1 MQFFPCRKWQ
11 FTLFL
16 IGLCLLAGSVT
27 AFAQLE
33 AGRIVGQVY
42 DPQHAVISGATVT
55 VTNAGTSISET
66 VRTGASGEFV
76 VTPLDPGN
84 YSISAAAQGF
94 ETTLKNGIELTVG
107 QSVAVDFQLVIGA
120 ANAEV
125 TVNSSGPVLNTESG
139 ALEMAVGNKQVVD
152 LPLNGRLFTQL
163 AELSPGVA
171 PLPATGNTQN
181 VRPEELNGNVIDGIN
196 GQETD
201 FLLDGADITEHHE
214 GGTYIATSIDA
225 LQEFNVEES
234 PYTSEFPGVGAAF
247 NSTTKSGTN
256 QLHGDLF
263 EFLRNDIF
271 DGRNYFALVRNTLK
285 RDQFGGTIG
294 GPVSFGRLYNG
305 KDRTFFFGSY
315 EGERQLQGNV
325 TNTTVP
331 TLAQLGGNFTAPG
344 LHPIYDPLTTV
355 VGSPTTRQQFDYN
368 ETPNVIPPN
377 RISSV
382 ATFFDKY
389 LPQPNNPTGLLY
401 VDNPISNYRSDKVML
416 RVDQVINA
424 NNKLFGRYSTDRNR
438 ETDFAILPLLG
449 STYLQGPATNFEVAL
464 TSSFR
469 ASVVNQVLFSHLAGQ
484 YRSTAYF
491 QGQGAALDL
500 AAGMDPSTLAGLQNP
515 ATSTFPIFTISNYLG
530 STFTG
535 QDNDGRPKEQNRAL
549 YELADNLTWVKGK
562 QVLKF
567 GTRISR
573 RSAELIDSRT
583 SDGSFSYNGVMTQN
597 PASSAGTGDAF
608 ADWLLGFPSS
618 ASRGNYATYWGGIGT
633 YWHFFAQ
640 DDYKITD
647 RLTLN
652 LGLRYEYSP
661 WLTPYKGQ
669 GAGFDPTQSKP
680 IIVSSNTD
688 TINLNAQPDAPTG
701 YALYQNYIQT
711 TSQAGLP
718 LTVTNKDRLQF
729 APRVGFAW
737 RPIGDKTV
745 IRGGYGQFYQIESTN
760 VRLNFNFL
768 PFALVES
775 LTSTTNVVPTGTTAD
790 YYQGAAFGAG
800 LNPATSPVSWSPL
813 PEKAQ
818 MAVNPHWSFGVQREL
833 PYSMVLSVDYV
844 GTAGRHLPGTLNIN
858 DPSAGAGNVQA
869 RRPYLDF
876 GTISYNTQNG
886 ASSYHSVQAKLQK
899 HVTAGFWY
907 LVSYTF
913 SKSLTRQEVVAMGGN
928 GFMNTGLSSFHIPQI
943 LTVSL
948 GYALPFGKGQ
958 RFLPNAGK
966 FADAIIGGWQYQ
978 TISNFRSGVPFTPT
992 ISKDVA
998 NIGASSEHPNLTGTR
1013 CHSTS
1018 SLANSFVLSDFTVP
1032 AAYTFGDSGTD
1043 ICQSQ
1048 NEEEVDMSLFKDF
1061 QITEGSKL
1069 QLRFE
1074 DFNVPNS
1081 AYFSAP
1087 SNTNI
1092 DSSAGGQITS
1102 TSNNPRQ
1109 LQFALKY
1116 VF

>member
-1 MQFFPCRKWQ
+1 MQGFLRNKW
-11 FTLFL
+11 LSPLIL
-16 IGLCLLAGSVT
+16 IGACLLSGSAT
-27 AFAQLE
+27 AVAQLQ
-33 AGRIVGQVY
+33 AGRIVGQVN

-55 VTNAGTSISET
+55 VVNSGTNISQT
-66 VRTGASGEFV
+66 VTTGGSGQYAFA
-76 VTPLDPGN
+76 TLDPGT
-84 YSISAAAQGF
+84 YTVTAEAAGF
-94 ETTLKNGIELTVG
+94 ETSVRKAIELSVG
-107 QSVAVDFQLVIGA
+107 GSVEVDFGMVVGKMSTQV
-120 ANAEV
+120 V
-125 TVNSSGPVLNTESG
+125 VSSSGPTLNTESG
-139 ALEMAVGNKQVVD
+139 ALAFTVGNQQIVD
-152 LPLNGRLFTQL
+152 LPLNGRQFTLL
-163 AELSPGVA
+163 AELSPGVSS
-171 PLPATGNTQN
+171 LPATGNTQN
-181 VRPEELNGNVIDGIN
+181 VRPEELNGNVFDGIN

-256 QLHGDLF
+256 QFHGDLF

-271 DGRNYFALVRNTLK
+271 DARNYFALVRNTLK

-294 GPVSFGRLYNG
+294 GPVSFGKLYNG

-331 TLAQLGGNFTAPG
+331 TTAQLGGNFTAAG
-344 LHPIYDPLTTV
+344 LHTIYDPLTTAN
-355 VGSPTTRQQFDYN
+355 GTRTQFDYDG
-368 ETPNVIPPN
+368 TPNYIPPT

-389 LPQPNNPTGLLY
+389 LPAPNSANGLTY
-401 VDNPISNYRSDKVML
+401 IDNPISNYRSDKVML
-416 RVDQVINA
+416 RVDQVING

-438 ETDFAILPLLG
+438 ETDYAVLPLLG
-449 STYLQGPATNFEVAL
+449 SSYLQGPATNFEIAL
-464 TSSFR
+464 NSTFKTSI
-469 ASVVNQVLFSHLAGQ
+469 VNDVLFSHLQGQ

-491 QGQGAALDL
+491 QGQGAAMDL
-500 AAGMDPSTLAGLQNP
+500 AAGMDPTTLAGLQNP

-535 QDNDGRPKEQNRAL
+535 QVNDGRPKEQNRAL
-549 YELADNLTWVKGK
+549 YELADNMTWVKGR
-562 QVLKF
+562 QILKF

-573 RSAELIDSRT
+573 RAAELIDSRT
-583 SDGSFSYNGVMTQN
+583 SDGSFSFNGVMTQN

-608 ADWLLGFPSS
+608 ADWLLGYPSS

-633 YWHFFAQ
+633 YWHFYGQ
-640 DDYKITD
+640 DDWKITD
-647 RLTLN
+647 RLTVN

-680 IIVSSNTD
+680 IIVSSSTD

-701 YALYQNYIQT
+701 YALYQNFIQT

-813 PEKAQ
+813 PSRAQ
-818 MAVNPHWSFGVQREL
+818 MAVNPHWSFGVQRQL
-833 PYSMVLSVDYV
+833 PWAAVLSVDYV
-844 GTAGRHLPGTLNIN
+844 GTGGRHLPGTLNIN
-858 DPSAGAGNVQA
+858 DPTAGAGNVQA
-869 RRPYLDF
+869 RRPYQDF

-886 ASSYHSVQAKLQK
+886 ASSYHSLQVKLQK
-899 HVTAGFWY
+899 HVTDGLWF
-907 LVSYTF
+907 LTSYTF

-928 GFMNTGLSSFHIPQI
+928 GFMNTGLSSFDVPQN
-943 LTVSL
+943 LTVSV
-948 GYALPFGKGQ
+948 GYALPFGRGQ
-958 RFLPNAGK
+958 RFASNAGR
-966 FADAIIGGWQYQ
+966 AVDAIIGGWQYQ
-978 TISNFRSGVPFTPT
+978 TISNFHSGLPFTPT
-992 ISKDVA
+992 VSKDVA
-998 NIGASSEHPNLTGTR
+998 NIGASSEHPNITAGAR
-1013 CHSTS
+1013 CDHTS
-1018 SLANSFVLSDFTVP
+1018 SLLNSFNISAYTVP
-1032 AAYTFGDSGTD
+1032 AAYTYGDSGTD
-1043 ICQSQ
+1043 TCRAS
-1048 NEEEVDMSLFKDF
+1048 ELFEVDMSLFKDF
-1061 QITEGSKL
+1061 KITEGSKL
-1069 QLRFE
+1069 QFRFE
-1074 DFNVPNS
+1074 DFNVTNS
-1081 AYFSAP
+1081 AYFSTP

-1109 LQFALKY
+1109 LQFALKL